1 MRVDDFDFELP
12 PELIAERPAEPRD
25 AARLLVW
32 DGAIR
37 EGFHVRDLP
46 GLLRA
51 GDLLVLN
58 DTKVIP
64 ARLYGRRERGDIA
77 VEILLLKPLGNNKWQ
92 AMARPLKRLKP
103 GDRVICEGG
112 IEAELAGRDESG
124 ENAIF
129 AFSLSDGDLLS
140 RLEAAGAMPLPPYIV
155 TKRKAD
161 ERDRE
166 DYQTVFAREQGS
178 VAAPTAGLHFTPELL
193 KRLEAAGI
201 MNARVTLHVGAGTF
215 LPVKAETVAEHKMHA
230 EWGRVDEA
238 AAEAIRETK
247 ARGGRVIPVGTT
259 AMRLI
264 ESAAADKGDG
274 QIAPFMGETDIF
286 ITPGYRFRV
295 ADALLT
301 NFHLPRSTLVMLVA
315 ALIGQEAQRALY
327 AHAIAA
333 RYRFYSYGDASLLF
347 RKEA

>member
-1 MRVDDFDFELP
+1 MRVDEFDFDLP

-32 DGAIR
+32 DGVIR
-37 EGFHVRDLP
+37 DGFRVRDLP

-64 ARLYGRRERGDIA
+64 ARLYGRRERGPNEVA
-77 VEILLLKPLGNNKWQ
+77 VEMLLLKPMGEGRWQ

-112 IEAELAGRDESG
+112 IEAELIGRDVTG
-124 ENAIF
+124 ENAVF
-129 AFSLSDGDLLS
+129 AFGLSDGDLLS

-155 TKRKAD
+155 AKRRAD
-161 ERDRE
+161 ARDRA
-166 DYQTVFAREQGS
+166 DYQTVFARERGS

-193 KRLEAAGI
+193 QRLEAAGI
-201 MNARVTLHVGAGTF
+201 GNTRVTLHVGAGTF
-215 LPVKAETVAEHKMHA
+215 LPVKADTVAEHKMHS

-238 AAEAIRETK
+238 AASAIRETK

-264 ESAAADKGDG
+264 ESAAASGE
-274 QIAPFMGETDIF
+274 ISPYMGETDIF

-315 ALIGQEAQRALY
+315 ALIGHEAQRALY

-347 RKEA
+347 RKDA